1 MNKYLFGFLVVLV
14 SVSASCSNNNG
25 MKDTI
30 VTFKEKQIVLPEE
43 LVKVESRNISTVKPE
58 KSDLQMIIY
67 YDSLECSSCK
77 VSHLKE
83 MQYLYELS
91 DKLPMLEVYTIFSPR
106 QQEYDQTMVD
116 LMMLN
121 YPYPIYVDKVGS
133 FQKNNHDLPKDKRFH
148 SFLLDKT
155 GHPVFVG
162 NPTASDKLWNLFMKV
177 LDNLQENDGV
187 YIDVLK

>member
-1 MNKYLFGFLVVLV
+1 MLSSL
-14 SVSASCSNNNG
+14 SVSCSNSQND
-25 MKDTI
+25 MKDA
-30 VTFKEKQIVLPEE
+30 VVAFRQKQIILPEE

-106 QQEYDQTMVD
+106 QQEYDQTRG
-116 LMMLN
+116 
-121 YPYPIYVDKVGS
+121 VGT
-133 FQKNNHDLPKDKRFH
+133 KRA
-148 SFLLDKT
+148 D
-155 GHPVFVG
+155 
-162 NPTASDKLWNLFMKV
+162 
-177 LDNLQENDGV
+177 EER
-187 YIDVLK
+187 

>member
-1 MNKYLFGFLVVLV
+1 MLSSL
-14 SVSASCSNNNG
+14 SVSCSNSQND
-25 MKDTI
+25 MKDAI
-30 VTFKEKQIVLPEE
+30 VAFRQKQIILPEE
-43 LVKVESRNISTVKPE
+43 LVKVENRNISKSILEQAEVK
-58 KSDLQMIIY
+58 MVIY

-91 DKLPMLEVYTIFSPR
+91 DKLPMLEVYTIFSPL

-121 YPYPIYVDKVGS
+121 FPYPIYVDNTCS
-133 FQKNNHDLPKDKRFH
+133 FEKNNPDFPEDKRFH

-162 NPTASDKLWNLFMKV
+162 NPTASDKLWDLFLKV
-177 LDNLQENDGV
+177 MDNLQENDGV